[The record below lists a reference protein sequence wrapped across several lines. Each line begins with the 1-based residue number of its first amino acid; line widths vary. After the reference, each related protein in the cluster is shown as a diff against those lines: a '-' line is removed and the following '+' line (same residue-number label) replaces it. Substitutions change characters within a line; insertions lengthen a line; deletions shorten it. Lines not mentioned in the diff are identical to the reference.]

1 MSSIQYVDMNAVI
14 AEALSITPQSDA
26 SDWSF
31 SRQWCVTA
39 IEQLGTSEDEIKVA
53 QILSQ
58 NLVMPK
64 PDDMRQ
70 FIELALYDGNG
81 NYIPHEFRAGRKR
94 IYPDMRIWPL
104 QIISPPTNGTT
115 NTTNNT
121 IQQYFV
127 PVDVSEDQTN
137 FFLGTNGTM
146 VSYSLVRYFAYPVDS
161 NGLPMIRLDEKFA
174 VMCYIQWAKA
184 SRKGDNQ
191 SEIAEKWKM
200 WAVQADRSRAH
211 KKASSFSNDKMVSA
225 ARRWVRLI
233 PSFNYQKY

>member
-1 MSSIQYVDMNAVI
+1 MSDQYVDMNAVI

-26 SDWSF
+26 ADWSF
-31 SRQWCVTA
+31 ARQWCVTA

-53 QILSQ
+53 QILNQ

-70 FIELALYDGNG
+70 FIELSLYDGFG

-94 IYPDMRIWPL
+94 IYPDTRNWPVNVL
-104 QIISPPTNGTT
+104 VPTN
-115 NTTNNT
+115 NFNHA
-121 IQQYFV
+121 IQSPQQYFT
-127 PVDVSEDQTN
+127 PVDVSEDQLN

-146 VSYSLVRYFAYPVDS
+146 VAYSYVRYFAYPVDA

-191 SEIAEKWKM
+191 SEIAQKWQM
-200 WAVQADRSRAH
+200 WALQADRARAH
-211 KKASSFSNDKMVSA
+211 KKASSLSNDKMIGIS
-225 ARRWVRLI
+225 RSWVRLI
-233 PSFNYQKY
+233 PNFNFRKY